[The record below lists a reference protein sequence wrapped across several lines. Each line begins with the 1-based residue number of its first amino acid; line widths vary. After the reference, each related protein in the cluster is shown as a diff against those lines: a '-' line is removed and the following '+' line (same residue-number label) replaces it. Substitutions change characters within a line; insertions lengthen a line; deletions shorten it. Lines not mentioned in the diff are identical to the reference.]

1 MQIFYT
7 SLHIFGI
14 KSVNLCFLR
23 FLTLNALLYAA
34 MYKCNQRGFCNWCIE
49 RFTKCKWFCPFNFRG
64 RVVVR
69 FSALS
74 QTEDSAPSSYLS
86 YFQKVTFGRWYRT
99 LSISHIIKKS
109 LIMQLLKVSSS
120 PFWFLHG
127 QSHQV
132 VFLHEIRRQTCY
144 SCRRFINILSN
155 AKINQNSTHYKFA
168 IDFKFLNS
176 LFIPNLLLYKLDRL
190 LSGGS
195 LHHYEIFV
203 WLIDFRTDHFFKL
216 WYILLKRGEI
226 KFIFQ
231 HILSLTNHIF

>member
-1 MQIFYT
+1 
-7 SLHIFGI
+7 
-14 KSVNLCFLR
+14 
-23 FLTLNALLYAA
+23 
-34 MYKCNQRGFCNWCIE
+34 
-49 RFTKCKWFCPFNFRG
+49 
-64 RVVVR
+64 
-69 FSALS
+69 
-74 QTEDSAPSSYLS
+74 
-86 YFQKVTFGRWYRT
+86 
-99 LSISHIIKKS
+99 
-109 LIMQLLKVSSS
+109 MQLLKVSSS

-195 LHHYEIFV
+195 LHHYEFFV

-231 HILSLTNHIF
+231 HILSLTNHIFLKNFHFIDKVNSWHLMLCLQVFPL